1 MRLLGATAVTLA
13 GLAGSW
19 AIAEQPASADDE
31 VEVVAVVAPLAAD
44 ADAATG
50 QVATAEAIAASGS
63 LDLSAFL
70 AQELASVFVNEAQGN
85 PLQPDVQYRG
95 FVGSPLLG
103 LPQGIAVYQDA
114 VRVNEPFGDTV
125 NWALIPTAAI
135 DRVLLL
141 PGASPLFGLNA
152 LGGAIA
158 VTTRDGFSHAG
169 ASATL
174 SAGQFGRRY
183 ITGEAGGRLGT
194 VGGYFATVSTLR
206 EDGWRDYSPSA
217 VDQAFV
223 KLSWRGSG
231 GSLDASVTAV
241 GTDLVGNGAA
251 PAELLA
257 EDWAAVFTRP
267 DRTRN
272 DLRALNLLAERDF
285 GATSLR
291 SALYWR
297 RSDIATYNGD
307 DSEYAPCE
315 DDLAADALLCLD
327 DADDQAASDDDGD
340 DEDEA
345 ALVFDENGNAIPALP
360 TLIGA
365 TVNRTRT
372 EQSSAGFSIEAQRQG
387 ELGAARHR
395 LAVGLTYDS
404 AGTGFRSSTELGRLD
419 ATRLA
424 VPGGVLVGDAFTR
437 VDADVD
443 TTALY
448 VSDAL
453 RLGERLRLT
462 AAVRFNR
469 TRVVLDDRLGTALDG
484 KHSFSCLNPAL
495 SAAFALTPGLTAY
508 AAYGEANRA
517 PSPVEL
523 TCADPDAPCRLPN
536 AFLADPP
543 LAQVV
548 ARTLEAGL
556 RGAGPVDWRL
566 GVFEARSE
574 DDILFVSAGPLTSQ
588 GYFDNVGSTR
598 RRGLELS
605 LASATPAG
613 SARFSWFLHATALR
627 ATFEESFAVPS
638 PHHPLAAGS
647 QLAITPGDRL
657 PLIPVRLF
665 KAGASLQL
673 HPRLTVSGRL
683 LHVASARLRGDE
695 GNLASPLAGYTV
707 LNLRL
712 DLRLAQRL
720 RVFADVDNVLDER
733 YATFGVFGDA
743 DEVLGD
749 GFGPRFLTPAAP
761 RGAWLGVELK
771 R

>member
-1 MRLLGATAVTLA
+1 MLGAAIVALA
-13 GLAGSW
+13 GLAGAW
-19 AIAEQPASADDE
+19 AVAEAQPGGADDE
-31 VEVVAVVAPLAAD
+31 VEVVAVVAPLTAD
-44 ADAATG
+44 SVAATG
-50 QVATAEAIAASGS
+50 QAAAAEAIAASGS

-125 NWALIPTAAI
+125 NWALIPKSAI

-158 VTTRDGFSHAG
+158 VATKDGFSHAG
-169 ASATL
+169 ACATL
-174 SAGQFGRRY
+174 SAGRFGRRS
-183 ITGEAGGRLGT
+183 ITGEAGGRLGAT
-194 VGGYFATVSTLR
+194 GGYFGTVSTLR

-223 KLSWRGSG
+223 KFSWRGNA
-231 GSLDASVTAV
+231 GSLDASATAV
-241 GTDLVGNGAA
+241 ETDLVGNGAA

-257 EDWAAVFTRP
+257 ENWAAVFTRP

-272 DLRALNLLAERDF
+272 DLRALNLLAERDV
-285 GATSLR
+285 GAISLR
-291 SALYWR
+291 SAFYWR

-315 DDLAADALLCLD
+315 DGVLLCLEDED
-327 DADDQAASDDDGD
+327 DEAASDDESD
-340 DEDEA
+340 DEDDA
-345 ALVFDENGNAIPALP
+345 APVFDANGRAIPALP
-360 TLIGA
+360 TLTGA

-372 EQSSAGFSIEAQRQG
+372 AQSSAGFSIEAQRQG

-395 LAVGLTYDS
+395 LAVGLAYDS
-404 AGTGFRSSTELGRLD
+404 AGAGFRSSTELGRLD

-443 TTALY
+443 SAALY

-462 AAVRFNR
+462 AALRFNR
-469 TRVVLDDRLGTALDG
+469 TRVALDDRLGTALDG
-484 KHSFSCLNPAL
+484 KHSFSRLNPAL
-495 SAAFALTPGLTAY
+495 SAAFALTPALTAY

-556 RGAGPVDWRL
+556 RGDGAVAWRL

-574 DDILFVSAGPLTSQ
+574 DDILFISAGPLTSQ
-588 GYFDNVGSTR
+588 GYFDNVGNTR

-605 LASATPAG
+605 LASGAAAG
-613 SARFSWFLHATALR
+613 SARFSWFLHATALK
-627 ATFEESFAVPS
+627 ATFEEAFAVPS
-638 PHHPLAAGS
+638 PHHPQAAGS
-647 QLAITPGDRL
+647 QLAIAPGDRL
-657 PLIPVRLF
+657 PLIPARLF

-673 HPRLTVSGRL
+673 HPRLAVSGRL
-683 LHVASARLRGDE
+683 LHAASARLRGDE
-695 GNLASPLAGYTV
+695 ANLAPPLASYTV

-720 RVFADVDNVLDER
+720 RIFADVDNVLNER

>member
-19 AIAEQPASADDE
+19 AVAEQPASADDE

-50 QVATAEAIAASGS
+50 QAATAEAIAASGS

-85 PLQPDVQYRG
+85 PLQLDVQYRG

-125 NWALIPTAAI
+125 NWALIPKAAI

-158 VTTRDGFSHAG
+158 VTTKDGFSHAG

-174 SAGQFGRRY
+174 SAGQFGRRSL
-183 ITGEAGGRLGT
+183 TGEAGGRLGT

-285 GATSLR
+285 GTISLR
-291 SALYWR
+291 GALYWR

-315 DDLAADALLCLD
+315 DGVLLCLEDED
-327 DADDQAASDDDGD
+327 DKAASEDESD
-340 DEDEA
+340 DEDDA
-345 ALVFDENGNAIPALP
+345 APVFDANGRAIPALP
-360 TLIGA
+360 TLTGA

-372 EQSSAGFSIEAQRQG
+372 AQSSAGLSVEAQRQG
-387 ELGAARHR
+387 ELGTARHR

-404 AGTGFRSSTELGRLD
+404 ASTGFRSSTELGRLD

-424 VPGGVLVGDAFTR
+424 VPGGVQVGDAFTR

-443 TTALY
+443 SAALY

-453 RLGERLRLT
+453 RFGERLRLT
-462 AAVRFNR
+462 AALRFNR

-484 KHSFSCLNPAL
+484 KHSFSRLNPAL
-495 SAAFALTPGLTAY
+495 SAAFALTPRLTVY

-556 RGAGPVDWRL
+556 RGDGAVAWRL
-566 GVFEARSE
+566 GLFEARSE
-574 DDILFVSAGPLTSQ
+574 DDILFISAGPLTSQ
-588 GYFDNVGSTR
+588 GYFDNVGNTR

-605 LASATPAG
+605 LASGAPNV
-613 SARFSWFLHATALR
+613 SARFSWFLHATALK
-627 ATFEESFAVPS
+627 ATFEEAFAAPS

-647 QLAITPGDRL
+647 QLAIAPGDRL
-657 PLIPVRLF
+657 PLIPARLF

-683 LHVASARLRGDE
+683 LHAASARLRGDE
-695 GNLASPLAGYTV
+695 ANLAPPLASYTV

-733 YATFGVFGDA
+733 YATFGAFGDA

-749 GFGPRFLTPAAP
+749 GYGPRFLTPAAP
-761 RGAWLGVELK
+761 RGAWLGIELK

>member
-1 MRLLGATAVTLA
+1 MRLPGAAIVALA
-13 GLAGSW
+13 GLAGAW
-19 AIAEQPASADDE
+19 AAAEAEPPSADDE
-31 VEVVAVVAPLAAD
+31 VEVVAVLAPLTADVVAAGNGQ
-44 ADAATG
+44 AA
-50 QVATAEAIAASGS
+50 AAEAIAASSS

-125 NWALIPTAAI
+125 NWALIPKAAV

-158 VTTRDGFSHAG
+158 ITTKDGFGHAG

-174 SAGQFGRRY
+174 SAGRFGRRA
-183 ITGEAGGRLGT
+183 ITGEAGGRLGDA
-194 VGGYFATVSTLR
+194 GRYFGTISTLR

-223 KLSWRGSG
+223 KLSWRGDA

-251 PAELLA
+251 PVELLA

-272 DLRALNLLAERDF
+272 DLRALNLLAERDV
-285 GATSLR
+285 GAISLR
-291 SALYWR
+291 GALYWR
-297 RSDIATYNGD
+297 RSDIASYNGD

-315 DDLAADALLCLD
+315 DGVHLCLD
-327 DADDQAASDDDGD
+327 DED
-340 DEDEA
+340 DEA
-345 ALVFDENGNAIPALP
+345 ANGDEDDVEPVFDADGRAIPALP
-360 TLIGA
+360 TLTGA

-372 EQSSAGFSIEAQRQG
+372 AQSGAGFSVEAQRQG
-387 ELGAARHR
+387 ELGTARHR

-404 AGTGFRSSTELGRLD
+404 ASTGFRSSTELGRLD
-419 ATRLA
+419 TTRLA

-437 VDADVD
+437 VDAELDSA
-443 TTALY
+443 ALY

-484 KHSFSCLNPAL
+484 KHSFSRLNPAL
-495 SAAFALTPGLTAY
+495 SAAFALTPRFTVY

-556 RGAGPVDWRL
+556 RGDGAVAWRL
-566 GVFEARSE
+566 GLFEARSE
-574 DDILFVSAGPLTSQ
+574 DDILFISAGPLTSQ

-605 LASATPAG
+605 IASGAPAG
-613 SARFSWFLHATALR
+613 SARFSWFLHATALK

-647 QLAITPGDRL
+647 QLAIAPGDRL
-657 PLIPVRLF
+657 PLIPARLF

-673 HPRLTVSGRL
+673 HPRLTLSGRL
-683 LHVASARLRGDE
+683 LHAASARLRGDE
-695 GNLASPLAGYTV
+695 ANLAPPLASYTV

-720 RVFADVDNVLDER
+720 RIFADVDNVLNER

-749 GFGPRFLTPAAP
+749 GYGPRFLTPAAP
-761 RGAWLGVELK
+761 RGAWLGIELK

>member
-1 MRLLGATAVTLA
+1 MVRLPGATAVTLA
-13 GLAGSW
+13 GLAGAW
-19 AIAEQPASADDE
+19 AVAEAEPPSADDE
-31 VEVVAVVAPLAAD
+31 VEVVAVVAPLTAD
-44 ADAATG
+44 AVAAANG
-50 QVATAEAIAASGS
+50 QAATAEAIAASGS

-125 NWALIPTAAI
+125 NWALIPKSAI

-158 VTTRDGFSHAG
+158 ITTKDGFNHAG

-174 SAGQFGRRY
+174 SAGQFGRRA
-183 ITGEAGGRLGT
+183 ITGEAGGRLGAT
-194 VGGYFATVSTLR
+194 GGYFATVSTLR

-223 KLSWRGSG
+223 KLSWRGSA

-241 GTDLVGNGAA
+241 ETDLIGNGAA
-251 PAELLA
+251 PVELLA
-257 EDWAAVFTRP
+257 ENWAAVFTRP

-272 DLRALNLLAERDF
+272 DLRALNLLAERGV
-285 GATSLR
+285 GAISLR
-291 SALYWR
+291 GALYWR

-315 DDLAADALLCLD
+315 DGVHLCLE
-327 DADDQAASDDDGD
+327 
-340 DEDEA
+340 DEDDEA
-345 ALVFDENGNAIPALP
+345 ADDDEEAAPVFDANGRAIPALP
-360 TLIGA
+360 TLTGA

-372 EQSSAGFSIEAQRQG
+372 AQSGAGFSIEAQRQG
-387 ELGAARHR
+387 ELGTARHR
-395 LAVGLTYDS
+395 LAVGLAYDS

-443 TTALY
+443 SAALH

-469 TRVVLDDRLGTALDG
+469 TRVALDDRLGTALDG
-484 KHSFSCLNPAL
+484 KHSFSRLNPAF
-495 SAAFALTPGLTAY
+495 SAAFALTPRLTAY

-556 RGAGPVDWRL
+556 RGDGAVAWRL

-574 DDILFVSAGPLTSQ
+574 DDILFISAGPLTSQ

-605 LASATPAG
+605 LTSGAAAG
-613 SARFSWFLHATALR
+613 SARFSWFLHATALK
-627 ATFEESFAVPS
+627 ATFEEAFAVPS

-647 QLAITPGDRL
+647 QLAIAPGDRL
-657 PLIPVRLF
+657 PLIPARLF

-673 HPRLTVSGRL
+673 HPRLTLSGRL
-683 LHVASARLRGDE
+683 LHAASARLRGDE
-695 GNLASPLAGYTV
+695 ANLAPPLASYTV

-720 RVFADVDNVLDER
+720 RIFADVDNVLNER

-749 GFGPRFLTPAAP
+749 GYGPRFLTPAAP